1 MSRILITGAGS
12 YIGTSFENYI
22 NSLNENYIVDTVDMI
37 DASWKDKDFSKYD
50 VVYHVAGI
58 AHIKEDESNKDLYY
72 KVNYELAVNT
82 AKKAKKEG
90 VKQFVFLSSM
100 SVYGMET
107 GIITKETVPQPISNY
122 GKSKLMAEEAMEKLR
137 DANFKIAIVRPPMI
151 YGEGCKGNYNS
162 LVKFARMLPLFP
174 YIDNQRSMLHID
186 NLNIY
191 IKKLIDEESDGLYF
205 PQDEEYVCTSEM
217 VKGIAKE
224 QGKEIKLTK
233 LLNCFVYMAQKMPGK
248 VGRMANKAFGNLIYS
263 KGE

>member
-12 YIGTSFENYI
+12 YIGTSFEKYI
-22 NSLNENYIVDTVDMI
+22 KELNSDYVVDTVDMI
-37 DASWKDKDFSKYD
+37 DKSWKEKDFSLYD
-50 VVYHVAGI
+50 VVFHVAGI

-72 KVNYELAVNT
+72 KVNHKLAVET
-82 AKKAKKEG
+82 AKKAKEEG
-90 VKQFVFLSSM
+90 VKQFIFLSSM

-107 GIITKETVPQPISNY
+107 GIITKNTVPQPISNY
-122 GKSKLMAEEAMEKLR
+122 GKSKLMAEQDMEKLR
-137 DANFKIAIVRPPMI
+137 DSNFKVAIVRPPMI

-162 LVKFARMLPLFP
+162 LVKFAKVMPLFP

-191 IKKLIDEESDGLYF
+191 IKKLIDDESDGLYF

-217 VKGIAKE
+217 VKDIANE

-233 LLNCFVYMAQKMPGK
+233 VLNGFVYLAQKMPGK
-248 VGRMANKAFGNLIYS
+248 IGKMANKAFGDLIYS
-263 KGE
+263 KND